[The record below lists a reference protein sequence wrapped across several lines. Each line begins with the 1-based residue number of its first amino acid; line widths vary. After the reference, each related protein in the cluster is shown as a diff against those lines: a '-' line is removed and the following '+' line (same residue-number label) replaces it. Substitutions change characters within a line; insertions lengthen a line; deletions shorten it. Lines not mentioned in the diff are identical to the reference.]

1 MLVCMVFVLAA
12 CGGKTPSGGSGQ
24 GKQAEIIVPD
34 KFSFEGGT
42 GRVSISC
49 SGITYTEGVPYATIV
64 FGSES
69 YSYIKIGGEQ
79 YDCEHED
86 GTSFTSIPV
95 TLNANNTIQALTTRM
110 SEAHEI
116 EYEIFVYV
124 SDGDSDP
131 YALLRGQD
139 LDEEAPFIPG
149 IVSQTEEAL
158 ESSDVY
164 RLFEYQNGVYLL
176 EMKVGG
182 AAGGGSASGGSAS
195 GSSASAGSDAAADPE
210 RYVTQAITTEAAQE
224 NLYKNDVIKYLLAPS
239 DVELPAGIEK
249 EAIVIRIPVSN
260 AYAGVG
266 DIELKEIVAGGY
278 DLLIVDP
285 EILVEGVS
293 GASGSDAFAD
303 LASNAAN
310 LHIPLILNP
319 QNETISYL
327 LVGDAYWQLFAE
339 R

>member
-1 MLVCMVFVLAA
+1 MKKLTAFVLLVCMVLMLAA
-12 CGGKTPSGGSGQ
+12 CGSGKTPSGGSGS
-24 GKQAEIIVPD
+24 GKQAEVIVPD

-49 SGITYTEGVPYATIV
+49 SGITYTDGVPYATIV

-79 YDCEHED
+79 YDCEHEE
-86 GTSFTSIPV
+86 GTSFASIPI

-124 SDGDSDP
+124 SDGNTDP
-131 YALLRGQD
+131 YALLRGTD
-139 LDEEAPFIPG
+139 LDDAAPFIPG
-149 IVSQTEEAL
+149 IVLLTSEAM
-158 ESSDVY
+158 ESSDTY

-182 AAGGGSASGGSAS
+182 TGSV
-195 GSSASAGSDAAADPE
+195 ADPE
-210 RYVTQAITTEAAQE
+210 SYVTQAITTEAAQE
-224 NLYKNDVIKYLLAPS
+224 NLYKNAVIKYLLAPA
-239 DVELPAGIEK
+239 DAVLPAGIEK
-249 EAIVIRIPVSN
+249 EAIVIRIPASN
-260 AYAGVG
+260 AYVGTG
-266 DIELKEIVAGGY
+266 DIELKEIVEKSY

-285 EILVEGVS
+285 SIL
-293 GASGSDAFAD
+293 DAFAD

-310 LHIPLILNP
+310 LHIPLVRNP
-319 QNETISYL
+319 QNETITQL
-327 LVGDAYWQLFAE
+327 LVGAE
-339 R
+339 Q

>member
-1 MLVCMVFVLAA
+1 MKKLTAFVLLVSMVFVLAA
-12 CGGKTPSGGSGQ
+12 CGGGKSASGGSGSSN
-24 GKQAEIIVPD
+24 QAEVIVPD

-49 SGITYTEGVPYATIV
+49 SGITYTDGVPYATIV

-79 YDCEHED
+79 YDCEHEE
-86 GTSFTSIPV
+86 GTSFAYIPI

-124 SDGDSDP
+124 SDGDADP
-131 YALLRGQD
+131 YALLRGTD
-139 LDEEAPFIPG
+139 LDDAAPFIPG
-149 IVSQTEEAL
+149 ILSHTKEAL
-158 ESSDVY
+158 ESSDTY

-182 AAGGGSASGGSAS
+182 TGSV
-195 GSSASAGSDAAADPE
+195 ADPE
-210 RYVTQAITTEAAQE
+210 SYVTQAITTEAAQE
-224 NLYKNDVIKYLLAPS
+224 DLYKKAVIKYLLAPA
-239 DVELPAGIEK
+239 DATLPAGIEK
-249 EAIVIRIPVSN
+249 EAIVIRIPASN
-260 AYAGVG
+260 AYTGNG
-266 DIELKEIVAGGY
+266 DIELKEIVASGY

-285 EILVEGVS
+285 SIL
-293 GASGSDAFAD
+293 DAFAT

-319 QNETISYL
+319 QNEAISQL
-327 LVGDAYWQLFAE
+327 LVGAE
-339 R
+339 Q